1 MAFASEVDTN
11 ATAGVDDASSDVIQS
26 SDDSQLSDSEN
37 GFYIHDAP
45 IEINE
50 GSSVTIIGEIML
62 DGNNVWEDLNFKYS
76 YVDSNGVTQ
85 SKNLEYRPMDDTEF
99 KIVISSLTAAKSPY
113 VVTFSVIKDDLYDD
127 FTIYGE
133 IPDETVTITVIGTN
147 TPIEDPALPEYTTI
161 TPEGKL
167 YVDDSTGNDENDGS
181 ELAPYKTIQK
191 ALNQNNALGG
201 NYEVIVNS
209 GNYNVSGYTILKPV
223 RLTGRGKVI
232 IDANQNDYHFS
243 ASANTVEFYNLTFI
257 NGKGT
262 VGSLSGS
269 STGGGSGNTGKV
281 LNIVNCTFKDNSGMI
296 GVLRTYATTT
306 ILNSNFINNVATTGS
321 TGFGNIIYGAE
332 NTLTVNFCNF
342 INNTP
347 KTGKTTIDSV
357 AKANANYNFWGSNN
371 GPSTTDIGE
380 KVTARAWVILNA
392 TLESDS
398 IFAGNN
404 YTVNIKNQYVKGE
417 QGTGDLDIAM
427 PDLEVSVSAEEG
439 AITPASVVVS
449 NNLGE
454 TTYTAPKTSDDAI
467 YVKLNSNTLKVI
479 NVEGIVEPV
488 APEYVSTPTVE
499 GNNSVEYTK
508 ESSVIVYVNITS
520 DKLDAFFDPYGGG
533 WAVDAY
539 IDGVAAG
546 LDLRDASEGSFVF
559 DLKNIDDKLV
569 AGKTYNITFRPPKS
583 AFDPYY
589 GAPDFDKSV
598 FNNLTVTVKTKEVTP
613 TSYDY
618 ETKITDP
625 ANATV
630 DYVKGSDVTITVT
643 TTYDSSMDYLGYSK
657 MYAYINNA
665 STGVIVKST
674 LYDETPGNVVSFSFK
689 LSQFDASLT
698 KSVNTIVFHPDENYY
713 GWASIETYNY
723 QTLTVNI
730 ASAPEPEY
738 LYVSTPNEVS
748 VNYTKGESR
757 NVTFTLQYGDLD
769 LDYVDIAVFIDGSN
783 WKSGVVDADS
793 YDKVVTI
800 DLKDFD
806 DDLSVGTHTVVVRHT
821 NDMYDSN
828 WDELGVSDCQFNAL
842 TVNVTGSAVPVIKYE
857 TTPNETSVEY
867 AKGSSKEI
875 SVNITCDRLDYYFEY
890 CVLHAYINGSDEGI
904 RLNGVMADSSPA
916 IVDLKL
922 LSDYLEVGKT
932 YSIVFRAEDSDFGV
946 WGAPKISEAKF
957 NPLTVTVTEA
967 SSEPLK
973 PVYNVTYNPSEVSD
987 YTKGISQI
995 ITVNASYNETKASAF
1010 ENRPMY
1016 IYINGKEIKMNDVLA
1031 KNASFTIDLANY
1043 SDELVDGVNNISV
1056 HPQLSALQTVFGTM
1070 EDVFVLNN
1078 FTVTV
1083 NDAPASYDYVVN
1095 ITGPASGIINYT
1107 KGNSSVKISVATN
1120 YDYKTMKALDD
1131 SKMYAFINGA
1141 TNGIIVKSTW
1151 DTEVRGSALT
1161 FSFYLT
1167 QFDEY
1172 LTQSVN
1178 TIVFHPDENYYANA
1192 SIKTYNY
1199 QTLTVNITSAPEPE
1213 YLYVST
1219 PNEVSV
1225 NYTKGES
1232 RNVTFTLQYGD
1243 LDLDYVDIAVFID
1256 GSNWKSGVV
1265 DADSYDKVVTIDLKD
1280 FDDDLSVGTH
1290 TVVVRHTNDMYDSN
1304 WDELGVSDCQFNA
1317 LTVNV
1322 TSNAP
1327 LVPEYVSTPTVA
1339 GNSTIVFI
1347 KNSTGVIVS
1356 VNITSDKLDA
1366 FYDPYGDG
1374 WYVDA
1379 YIDGVAAGLELKAAD
1394 EGSFTF
1400 DLKVLDNNFVAG
1412 KTYNITFRPPKS
1424 AFGDF
1429 GAPDFDKSVFNNL
1442 TVTVKPAEVVPEYLY
1457 VSTPNEV
1464 SVNYTKGESRNV
1476 TFTLQYGDLDLDYVD
1491 IAVFI
1496 DGSNWKSGV
1505 VDADSYDKVV
1515 TIDLKDFD
1523 DDLSVGTHTVVV
1535 RHTNDMYDSNWDEL
1549 GVSDC
1554 QFNALT
1560 VNVTEAAEPVVK
1572 YTSYP
1577 DPSVVDAY
1585 INGSSYVIHM
1595 NASYD
1600 GSVDINDIDYW
1611 CSMVVYIDGVEFE
1624 DWYIDAE
1631 TGSYDVD
1638 LKDIGFNFVAGNTYK
1653 LVFRPDV
1660 YTLNLLGIKEAD
1672 CEFGELNVTVVE
1684 PQPIFVDNY
1693 TTIPSV
1699 NSIDYTIDESSI
1711 ITVTLDYNETY
1722 AAVLGE
1728 LPIFVYVG
1736 SQAIE
1741 INSLKANVTS
1751 FEFDLKAIKEFLTA
1765 GKNAVSFGPNKD
1777 DLTALISNV
1786 NATFNVLTVNTVNA
1800 PTDPNSTYVST
1811 PTPSTVY
1818 YTLNESS
1825 IVTVSVTYDPFFNN
1839 RLSDINVFV
1848 YINGEDVDNRVKI
1861 DGVKANYTTFTFD
1874 LKAISD
1880 KLVEG
1885 QNNLTFHPHIGALE
1899 GTFVGPYVFNNLT
1912 VIVGASPQPV
1922 EPKVDYTGIIYVDV
1936 TGSDDNTGSSDSPV
1950 ATIAKAIELAS
1961 SDNNTEHKIV
1971 IREGTYKEH
1980 DLNITSALDISG
1992 EGNVIIDAQQL
2003 GRILDIN
2010 TADAVNVSGIT
2021 FTNGNADKGG
2031 AIKIKDAKVTIDNDN
2046 FVNNTASS
2054 WGAAIMWDANDGKL
2068 TNSVFDDNTCRNA
2081 AVVIGEYSWT
2091 ARKYSGNNAV
2101 IENCLFNNNHNV
2113 EVGNCMGLDISGS
2126 NVVVKNTNF
2135 TNNKGEAY
2143 SEHGALYIKGDDVTV
2158 DTCLFENNSMGMAAA
2173 IQIDGE
2179 DAVIKNSKFI
2189 NNTVNK
2195 GLVTRSGAIEVQ
2207 NAAEIIN
2214 NTFIANGGDNCQ
2226 QGGAIDIVYANYGG
2240 DIVISNNKF
2249 INNTALKG
2257 AAIYVDGGKEDGAEF
2272 DSLTIEENEFDG
2284 NAALNGAGIYT
2295 ATSTT
2300 PIDIENNKFTNNDA
2314 INGAGIFVDLTTVIV
2329 IGNNMSGNEA
2339 NGDICSYYGEI
2350 ESDLTL
2356 TFTAPSQAKVAK
2368 AVNLTA
2374 TLVDDMGNTISGPEV
2389 KFTVNGLSIGE
2400 VVLVDGAAIVEFTP
2414 EEAIEYII
2422 SGSTDYDATVVPA
2435 TINVILDATI
2445 EIADASGVAGNEIV
2459 VPVIVKL
2466 NGENVDNETISVI
2479 FDNKTSTL
2487 TVVNGTANVTITL
2500 PEKSGNYDLTVSYR
2514 GKEQSKA
2521 VTVDPK
2527 AIGIISITEIN
2538 GNNVT
2543 GVLKDSNGNAIANA
2557 TINYMIN
2564 GTAASVLTKDDGTF
2578 IIEAKEGVKTDIS
2591 FAGDNVTSAYETS
2604 ITIKGAEVPAPV
2616 EVTATK
2622 FDFESVLFIKGYAV
2636 DTKAGEQGIE
2646 FITCLLDANG
2656 KPLSNK
2662 TVQLAVNSKVYDQT
2676 TNTTGGV
2683 HYFLNMMKA
2692 GRYTMTYVFLGDSE
2706 YGSCLASACVDLDK
2720 KPITIKASAK
2730 SYKSTAK
2737 TKKYTVTLSTIVGSS
2752 SDGKAHL
2759 RTGMKVTMK
2768 INGKTYT
2775 AKTDSKGK
2783 ATFNLKITKKGKFYA
2798 TISTPEDS
2806 TYKTASKRVAITI
2819 N

>member
-1199 QTLTVNITSAPEPE
+1199 QTLTVNITSAPE
-1213 YLYVST
+1213 
-1219 PNEVSV
+1219 
-1225 NYTKGES
+1225 
-1232 RNVTFTLQYGD
+1232 
-1243 LDLDYVDIAVFID
+1243 
-1256 GSNWKSGVV
+1256 
-1265 DADSYDKVVTIDLKD
+1265 
-1280 FDDDLSVGTH
+1280 
-1290 TVVVRHTNDMYDSN
+1290 
-1304 WDELGVSDCQFNA
+1304 
-1317 LTVNV
+1317 
-1322 TSNAP
+1322 
-1327 LVPEYVSTPTVA
+1327 
-1339 GNSTIVFI
+1339 
-1347 KNSTGVIVS
+1347 
-1356 VNITSDKLDA
+1356 
-1366 FYDPYGDG
+1366 
-1374 WYVDA
+1374 
-1379 YIDGVAAGLELKAAD
+1379 
-1394 EGSFTF
+1394 
-1400 DLKVLDNNFVAG
+1400 
-1412 KTYNITFRPPKS
+1412 
-1424 AFGDF
+1424 
-1429 GAPDFDKSVFNNL
+1429 
-1442 TVTVKPAEVVPEYLY
+1442 PEYLY